1 MARKSLAKHSDHLIG
16 NHDSPCLRSRG
27 NYMPLPDFNLAGP
40 NTCGVARSCNT
51 YFVSNIVF
59 GDGFAARRGFAV
71 LNRMA

>member
-1 MARKSLAKHSDHLIG
+1 MLA
-16 NHDSPCLRSRG
+16 
-27 NYMPLPDFNLAGP
+27 LPDFNLAGP
-40 NTCGVARSCNT
+40 KTGGVARSCNT

>member
-16 NHDSPCLRSRG
+16 NHDSPWVWSRDKCL
-27 NYMPLPDFNLAGP
+27 PLPDFNLAGP
-40 NTCGVARSCNT
+40 KTGGVARSCNT

-59 GDGFAARRGFAV
+59 GGGFAARRGFAV